1 MDQQTK
7 LELAY
12 LADPKVFGRDSGT
25 RRGEARRKLKQVTGM
40 DDAQLEGWKIMLDR
54 NVRVSRR
61 LYSVSQSLLMDV
73 VEL

>member
-12 LADPKVFGRDSGT
+12 LADPKVFDRDSGT
-25 RRGEARRKLKQVTGM
+25 RRGEARKKLKVITGM

-54 NVRVSRR
+54 NVGYVFPRGLRIDR
-61 LYSVSQSLLMDV
+61 LEY
-73 VEL
+73 